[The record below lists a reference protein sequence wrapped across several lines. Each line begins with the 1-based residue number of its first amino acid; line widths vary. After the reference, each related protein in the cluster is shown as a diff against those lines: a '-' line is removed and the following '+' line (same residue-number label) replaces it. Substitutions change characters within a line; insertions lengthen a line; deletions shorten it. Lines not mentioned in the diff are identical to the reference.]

1 MINADMGR
9 DEFALVVANTFEEK
23 IKDDNKKEKIKALSS
38 KIADLFEK
46 YKTKAMDIL
55 NDDEKIENLLL
66 RVDEKIK
73 SIPNVG
79 EKLAY
84 IPEMAL
90 MIRSYVKKDYEDVS
104 MIEIVFIIAAL
115 LYFVSP
121 IDIIPDGIPV
131 VGFIDDAIV
140 AGIVVKWCQEDIDK
154 YMIWLDNKRNK

>member
-1 MINADMGR
+1 MGR

-23 IKDDNKKEKIKALSS
+23 IKDDSKQEKIKALAS

-66 RVDEKIK
+66 RVDEKLK

-90 MIRSYVKKDYEDVS
+90 MIRSYVKKDYTDVS
-104 MIEIVFIIAAL
+104 MTEIVFIVAAL
-115 LYFVSP
+115 IYFVSP

-131 VGFIDDAIV
+131 LGFLDDAIV
-140 AGIVVKWCQEDIDK
+140 AGIVVKWCQDDIHK
-154 YMIWLDNKRNK
+154 YMVWLEDKRKA